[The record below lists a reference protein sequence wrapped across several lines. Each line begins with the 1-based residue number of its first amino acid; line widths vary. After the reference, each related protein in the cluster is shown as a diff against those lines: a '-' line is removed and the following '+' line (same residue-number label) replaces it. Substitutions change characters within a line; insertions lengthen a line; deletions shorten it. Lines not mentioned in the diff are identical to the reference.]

1 MTLSAGSKSV
11 QYNLPVCYRHANHQG
26 LHMPILGILGALLY
40 FGCIFHAIKTGRIN
54 YWLMILVLLPGI
66 GAFAYLLLEVLPAAR
81 GSRTAYKAAGR
92 VVDTLDPDRRMR
104 EHAANLD
111 TADTADN
118 KRHLAEECVK
128 RGQWDD
134 AVGLYRSAL
143 VGPLAGDPALLI
155 GLSRAL
161 FGRGD
166 FQASLDALD
175 ALQRANPAYESREGH
190 MLYARTLERLGRT
203 REAADEYRSLIGYAL
218 GPEAHVRYGL
228 MMKAMGEPEVA
239 EEAFREAV
247 RTYGRR
253 LNKLDPAD
261 REWIAEAERNLT

>member
-1 MTLSAGSKSV
+1 
-11 QYNLPVCYRHANHQG
+11 
-26 LHMPILGILGALLY
+26 MPILGILGALLY

-66 GAFAYLLLEVLPAAR
+66 GSVAYLLLEVLPAAR
-81 GSRTAYKAAGR
+81 GSRTARTAATR

-104 EHAANLD
+104 EHAANLE

-118 KRHLAEECVK
+118 KRRLAEECIK

-143 VGPLAGDPALLI
+143 VGPLASDPALLI

-175 ALQRANPAYESREGH
+175 ALQRDNPGYESREGH
-190 MLYARTLERLGRT
+190 MLYARNLEMLGRT

-218 GPEAHVRYGL
+218 GPEAQVRYGL
-228 MMKAMGEPEVA
+228 LMKAMGERQRA
-239 EEAFREAV
+239 EEAFRDAV
-247 RTYGRR
+247 KTYGRS
-253 LNKLDPAD
+253 LNKLEAAD
-261 REWIAEAERNLT
+261 REWIAWAEQNLEPTS

>member
-1 MTLSAGSKSV
+1 
-11 QYNLPVCYRHANHQG
+11 
-26 LHMPILGILGALLY
+26 MPILGILGAVLY

-66 GAFAYLLLEVLPAAR
+66 GSVAYLLLEVLPEAR
-81 GSRTAYKAAGR
+81 NSRSARVAAGR
-92 VVDTLDPDRRMR
+92 VGNALDPDRRMR
-104 EHAANLD
+104 EHAANLE

-118 KRHLAEECVK
+118 KRHLAEECIR

-134 AVGLYRSAL
+134 AIGLYRSAL
-143 VGPLAGDPALLI
+143 VGPLASDPALLI

-166 FQASLDALD
+166 YQASLDALD
-175 ALQRANPAYESREGH
+175 ALQQDNPGYQSREGH
-190 MLYARTLERLGRT
+190 MIYARNLEMLGRT

-218 GPEAHVRYGL
+218 GPEAQVRYGL
-228 MMKAMGEPEVA
+228 LMKTMGEPRLA
-239 EEAFREAV
+239 EEAFRDAV

-253 LNKLDPAD
+253 LDKLDSGD
-261 REWIAEAERNLT
+261 REWIAQAERSLG